1 MSNQNFK
8 EKIAIPYAQALIE
21 HAQNVNL
28 LSNTTKDLSSIITII
43 SESKDLQSI
52 LLNPLINSSVKKETF
67 KQVFRNQITDFVMNF
82 LYILIDKRRISLLSI
97 IVEKYLELLC
107 VLESTIMAELYCAS
121 DINEVQQDNLVQK
134 IKSMTNSSKVKLIV
148 IKDPDLIGGF
158 VVKIGSK
165 IIDASISGKLKTI
178 SLYLEAH

>member
-1 MSNQNFK
+1 MSNQSFK

-28 LSNTTKDLSSIITII
+28 LSETTKNLSSIITII

-52 LLNPLINSSVKKETF
+52 LLNPLINSSVKKETL
-67 KQVFRNQITDFVMNF
+67 KQVFNEQVVDVVMNF
-82 LYILIDKRRISLLSI
+82 LFILIDKRRISLLSI
-97 IVEKYLELLC
+97 IVDKYLELLC
-107 VLESTIMAELYCAS
+107 VLESTVMAELYCAS

-134 IKSMTNSSKVKLIV
+134 IKLMTNSNKVKLIV
-148 IKDPDLIGGF
+148 VKDPNLIGGF

-165 IIDASISGKLKTI
+165 IIDASISGKLKTM
-178 SLYLEAH
+178 SLYLETN